1 MSIPTGLGI
10 LSLLLFNITDTFFIS
25 LLGTHPLTALSFT
38 FPVTFII
45 SSIIIGFGG
54 GLSAALARL
63 IGKGDIDN
71 IKGFVMS
78 GLLLGLISI
87 VILSTI
93 GYTMADSL
101 FLLMGAPPPL
111 LPLIDQYLSVWLV
124 AIVFLV
130 IPMMGNNALR
140 ATGNVKY
147 PSYIMMGAGIVN
159 VALDPLFIFGWG
171 PVPAMGIQGAAIA
184 TLIAWMLSL
193 IVSLILLYKSQ
204 LIGWASLSRQTV
216 WQAWRRILKVGRP
229 AALSQMIN
237 PLFNAIVM
245 TMLASIDANAVAAY
259 GVGMRIESLMLI
271 AVIAL
276 SSSLMP
282 FLAQNVGARQYER
295 AKIAL
300 LGSAKFSLVNQFI
313 FYLLIALLA
322 NPIANLFSN
331 DTAVIQYIIIFLYLV
346 PFAYGA
352 LGVVIVFANALNAYN
367 RPGSSLLLN
376 IARLFLI
383 MLPMAWLGKE
393 LLGATGVFA
402 AIAIS
407 NIFMGGACYLLANK
421 ITEGQA

>member
-25 LLGTHPLTALSFT
+25 LIGTQELTALSFT
-38 FPVTFII
+38 FPITFII

-63 IGKGDIDN
+63 IGRGESSN
-71 IKGFVMS
+71 IKSFVMS
-78 GLLLGLISI
+78 GLLLGLITI
-87 VILSTI
+87 VILTTI
-93 GYTMADSL
+93 AHLMSN
-101 FLLMGAPPPL
+101 FIFELMGASTSL
-111 LPLIDQYLSVWLV
+111 LPLIDQYLSVWLM
-124 AIVFLV
+124 AIPFLV

-140 ATGNVKY
+140 ATGNAKY

-159 VALDPLFIFGWG
+159 VILDPILIFGWG
-171 PVPAMGIQGAAIA
+171 IIPAMGMQGAAIA
-184 TLIAWMLSL
+184 TLVAWFLSL
-193 IVSLILLYKSQ
+193 IASLVLLSKSQ
-204 LIGWASLSRQTV
+204 LIGWVSLTSHTV
-216 WQAWRRILKVGRP
+216 FKAWQCILKVGRS

-237 PLFNAIVM
+237 PLFNAIIM

-259 GVGMRIESLMLI
+259 GVGIRIESLMLI
-271 AVIAL
+271 GVVAL

-295 AKIAL
+295 AKTAL
-300 LGSAKFSLVNQFI
+300 LGCAKFSIVNQFVL
-313 FYLLIALLA
+313 YLLITLLA

-331 DTAVIQYIIIFLYLV
+331 DTAVIQYIVVFLYLV

-352 LGVVIVFANALNAYN
+352 LGIVIIFANALNAYN

-393 LLGATGVFA
+393 LLGATGIFA
-402 AIAIS
+402 AITIG
-407 NIFMGGACYLLANK
+407 NIFMGGACYILANRV
-421 ITEGQA
+421 TEGNE

>member
-25 LLGTHPLTALSFT
+25 LIGTQELTALSFT
-38 FPVTFII
+38 FPITFII

-63 IGKGDIDN
+63 IGRGESSN
-71 IKGFVMS
+71 IKSFVMS
-78 GLLLGLISI
+78 GLLLGLITI
-87 VILSTI
+87 VILTTI
-93 GYTMADSL
+93 AHLMSN
-101 FLLMGAPPPL
+101 FIFELMGASTSL
-111 LPLIDQYLSVWLV
+111 LPLIDQYLSVWLM
-124 AIVFLV
+124 AIPFLV

-140 ATGNVKY
+140 ATGNAKY

-159 VALDPLFIFGWG
+159 VILDPILIFGWG
-171 PVPAMGIQGAAIA
+171 IIPAMGMQGAAIA
-184 TLIAWMLSL
+184 TLIAWFLSL
-193 IVSLILLYKSQ
+193 IASLVLLSKSQ
-204 LIGWASLSRQTV
+204 LIGWVSLTSHTV
-216 WQAWRRILKVGRP
+216 FKAWKCILKVGRP

-237 PLFNAIVM
+237 PLFNAIIM

-259 GVGMRIESLMLI
+259 GVGIRIESLMLI
-271 AVIAL
+271 GVVAL

-295 AKIAL
+295 AKTAL
-300 LGSAKFSLVNQFI
+300 LGCAKFSIVNQFVL
-313 FYLLIALLA
+313 YLLITLLA

-331 DTAVIQYIIIFLYLV
+331 DTAVIQYIVVFLYLV

-352 LGVVIVFANALNAYN
+352 LGIVIIFANALNAYN

-393 LLGATGVFA
+393 LLGATGIFA
-402 AIAIS
+402 AITIG
-407 NIFMGGACYLLANK
+407 NIFMGGACYILANRV
-421 ITEGQA
+421 TEGNE

>member
-25 LLGTHPLTALSFT
+25 LIGTQELTALSFT

-45 SSIIIGFGG
+45 SSIIIGLGG

-63 IGKGDIDN
+63 IGRGESSN
-71 IKGFVMS
+71 IKSFVMS

-87 VILSTI
+87 VILTAI
-93 GYTMADSL
+93 GHVMANPI
-101 FLLMGAPPPL
+101 FELMGAPASL
-111 LPLIDQYLSVWLV
+111 LPLIDQYLSVWLM
-124 AIVFLV
+124 AIPFLV

-140 ATGNVKY
+140 ATGNAKY

-159 VALDPLFIFGWG
+159 VILDPILIFGWG
-171 PVPAMGIQGAAIA
+171 FIPAMGMQGAAIA
-184 TLIAWMLSL
+184 TLIAWALSL
-193 IVSLILLYKSQ
+193 IASLILLYKSQ
-204 LIGWASLSRQTV
+204 LIGRISLRSHTILK
-216 WQAWRRILKVGRP
+216 AWKSILKVGRP

-237 PLFNAIVM
+237 PLFNAIIM

-259 GVGMRIESLMLI
+259 GVGIRIESLMLI
-271 AVIAL
+271 GVVAL

-295 AKIAL
+295 AKTAL
-300 LGSAKFSLVNQFI
+300 LGCAKFSIINQFI
-313 FYLLIALLA
+313 LYLLIALMA

-331 DTAVIQYIIIFLYLV
+331 DSAVIQYIVVFLYLV

-352 LGVVIVFANALNAYN
+352 LGIVIIFANALNAYN

-376 IARLFLI
+376 MARLFLI

-393 LLGATGVFA
+393 LLGATGIFA
-402 AIAIS
+402 AIAIG
-407 NIFMGGACYLLANK
+407 NIFMGGACYILANRV
-421 ITEGQA
+421 TEGNE

>member
-25 LLGTHPLTALSFT
+25 LLGTQPLTALSFT

-63 IGKGDIDN
+63 IGKGDVDN

-87 VILSTI
+87 VLLSTI
-93 GYTMADSL
+93 GYAMADSL
-101 FLLMGAPPPL
+101 FLLMGAPPLL

-124 AIVFLV
+124 AIIFLV

-282 FLAQNVGARQYER
+282 FLAQNVGAKQYER

-300 LGSAKFSLVNQFI
+300 LGSAKFSLINQFVC
-313 FYLLIALLA
+313 YLLIALLA

-407 NIFMGGACYLLANK
+407 NIFMGGACYILANK